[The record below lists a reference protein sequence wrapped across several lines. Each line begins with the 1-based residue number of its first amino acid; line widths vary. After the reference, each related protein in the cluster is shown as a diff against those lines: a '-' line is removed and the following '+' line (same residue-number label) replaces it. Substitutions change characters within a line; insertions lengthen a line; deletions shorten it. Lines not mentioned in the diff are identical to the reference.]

1 MIYLDNAA
9 TTRVRDEVID
19 AMRPFFNERYG
30 NASSL
35 HSAGQEA
42 KRALEDARVRAAK
55 MLHAEPNEII
65 FCSCAT
71 EANNLAL
78 KGLAFE
84 AKKQGKE
91 HMIVSRIEH
100 HCVLH
105 AANWLEKNGFKV
117 TYLPVDKYGFVD
129 LGELERAITDKT
141 FLVSVMYA
149 NNEIGTIEPVRE
161 ISKICREHGVV
172 FHSDAVQA
180 FGKIPVASKDID
192 MLSLSAHK
200 IYGPKGVGLLM
211 KRKDVQIQPILHGG
225 GHEFGLRSGTENVAG
240 IVGFVKAMELALKEM
255 PSESKRQIKMRDA
268 LIEEALKIPESRL
281 NGHPKKRLPNNANFS
296 LRYVEG
302 ESIVMKLNE
311 HGIAAS
317 TGSACSS
324 PNLEPSHVLL
334 ALGLAPSDAHGSL
347 RITLGRYNTMGDIKA
362 VNEVLPKI
370 IAELRE
376 ISPFWN
382 SSAPRVK

>member
-9 TTRVRDEVID
+9 TTQVRREVIE
-19 AMRPFFNERYG
+19 AMLPFLDKKYG

-35 HSAGQEA
+35 HSMGQEA
-42 KRALEDARVRAAK
+42 RAALERSRESIAK
-55 MLHAEPNEII
+55 MLKAEPNEII

-78 KGLAFE
+78 KGLALE
-84 AKKQGKE
+84 AKKQGKN
-91 HMIVSRIEH
+91 HLIVSKIEH

-105 AANWLEKNGFKV
+105 AAQWLGENGFEV
-117 TYLPVDKYGFVD
+117 TYLPVDEYGFVD
-129 LGELERAITDKT
+129 LAELERAINEKT
-141 FLVSVMYA
+141 FLVSIMYA
-149 NNEIGTIEPVRE
+149 NNEIGTIEPIRE
-161 ISKICREHGVV
+161 IAKICQENSVPL
-172 FHSDAVQA
+172 HSDAVQA
-180 FGKIPVASKDID
+180 FGKIPLYAKGTD

-211 KRKDVQIQPILHGG
+211 KRKELRIQPLLHGG
-225 GHEFGLRSGTENVAG
+225 GHEFDLRSGTENVAG
-240 IVGFVKAMELALKEM
+240 IVGFAKAMELALKEM
-255 PSESKRQIKMRDA
+255 PRESKRQAKMRDKLIKHA
-268 LIEEALKIPESRL
+268 LQIPESRL

-296 LRYVEG
+296 FRYVEG

-324 PNLEPSHVLL
+324 PKLEPSHVLL
-334 ALGLAPSDAHGSL
+334 ALGMAPSEAHGSL
-347 RITLGRYNTMGDIKA
+347 RLTLGRYNKMKDIDYTIK
-362 VNEVLPKI
+362 VLPKVI
-370 IAELRE
+370 EELRA

-382 SSAPRVK
+382 R

>member
-9 TTRVRDEVID
+9 TTQVRREVIE
-19 AMRPFFNERYG
+19 AMLPFLDKKYG

-35 HSAGQEA
+35 HSMGQEA
-42 KRALEDARVRAAK
+42 KVALERSRESIAK
-55 MLHAEPNEII
+55 VLKAEPNEII

-84 AKKQGKE
+84 AKKQGKN
-91 HMIVSRIEH
+91 HLIVSRIEH

-105 AANWLEKNGFKV
+105 AAQWLEENGFEV
-117 TYLPVDKYGFVD
+117 TYLPVDEYGFVD
-129 LGELERAITDKT
+129 LGELERAINEKT
-141 FLVSVMYA
+141 FLVSIMYA
-149 NNEIGTIEPVRE
+149 NNEIGTIEPIRE
-161 ISKICREHGVV
+161 VVKICQENSVPL
-172 FHSDAVQA
+172 HSDAVQA
-180 FGKIPVASKDID
+180 FGKIPLYTKGID

-211 KRKDVQIQPILHGG
+211 KRKELRIQPLLHGG
-225 GHEFGLRSGTENVAG
+225 GHEFDLRSGTENVAG
-240 IVGFVKAMELALKEM
+240 IVGFAKAMELALKEM
-255 PSESKRQIKMRDA
+255 PRESKRQAKMRDKLIKNA
-268 LIEEALKIPESRL
+268 LQIPESRL

-296 LRYVEG
+296 FRYVEG

-311 HGIAAS
+311 LGIAAS

-324 PNLEPSHVLL
+324 PKLEPSHVLL
-334 ALGLAPSDAHGSL
+334 ALGLAPSEAHGSL
-347 RITLGRYNTMGDIKA
+347 RLTLGRFNKMKDINYTIK
-362 VNEVLPKI
+362 VLPKV
-370 IAELRE
+370 IAELRA

-382 SSAPRVK
+382 R

>member
-9 TTRVRDEVID
+9 TTRVREEVIE
-19 AMRPFFNERYG
+19 AMLPFLDKKYG

-35 HSAGQEA
+35 YDLGQEA
-42 KRALEDARVRAAK
+42 RAALEQAREKAAK
-55 MLHAEPNEII
+55 MLKVEPNEII

-84 AKKQGKE
+84 AKKQGKN
-91 HMIVSRIEH
+91 HLIVSKIEH

-105 AANWLEKNGFKV
+105 TAEWLEENGFKV
-117 TYLPVDKYGFVD
+117 TYLNVDEYGFVD
-129 LGELERAITDKT
+129 LAELEKAIDEKT

-149 NNEIGTIEPVRE
+149 NNEIGTIEPVKE
-161 ISKICREHGVV
+161 IAKICEEKGVP
-172 FHSDAVQA
+172 FHTDAVQA
-180 FGKIPVASKDID
+180 FGKIPVKTKGIS

-211 KRKDVQIQPILHGG
+211 KREGIKIQPLLHGG

-255 PSESKRQIKMRDA
+255 PRESKRQAKMRDRLIKHA
-268 LIEEALKIPESRL
+268 LQIPESRL

-296 LRYVEG
+296 FRWVEG

-311 HGIAAS
+311 YGIAAS

-324 PNLEPSHVLL
+324 PKLEPSHVLL
-334 ALGLAPSDAHGSL
+334 ALGLAPSEAHGSL
-347 RITLGRYNTMGDIKA
+347 RLTLGRYNKMSEINYVIKI
-362 VNEVLPKI
+362 LPKA

-376 ISPFWN
+376 ASPFWHT
-382 SSAPRVK
+382 RGG

>member
-9 TTRVRDEVID
+9 TTQVRREVIE
-19 AMRPFFNERYG
+19 AMLPFLDKRYG

-35 HSAGQEA
+35 HSLGQDA
-42 KRALEDARVRAAK
+42 KAALEKSRESIAK
-55 MLHAEPNEII
+55 ILKAEPNEII

-84 AKKQGKE
+84 ARKQNKN
-91 HMIVSRIEH
+91 HLIVSKIEH

-105 AANWLEKNGFKV
+105 AAQWLENNGFDV
-117 TYLPVDKYGFVD
+117 TYLPVDEYGFVD
-129 LGELERAITDKT
+129 LGELERAINEKT

-149 NNEIGTIEPVRE
+149 NNEIGTIEPIRD
-161 ISKICREHGVV
+161 IAKICRENDVPL
-172 FHSDAVQA
+172 HSDAVQA
-180 FGKIPVASKDID
+180 FGKIPLRTKDID

-211 KRKDVQIQPILHGG
+211 KRNSIRIEPLLHGG

-240 IVGFVKAMELALKEM
+240 IVGFAKAMELALKEM
-255 PSESKRQIKMRDA
+255 PKESKRQTKMRDK
-268 LIEEALKIPESRL
+268 LIKNSLQIPESRL
-281 NGHPKKRLPNNANFS
+281 NGHPKKRLPNNANLSF
-296 LRYVEG
+296 RYVEG

-311 HGIAAS
+311 YGIAAS

-324 PNLEPSHVLL
+324 PKLEPSHVLL
-334 ALGLAPSDAHGSL
+334 ALGLAPSEAHSSL
-347 RITLGRYNTMGDIKA
+347 RLTLGRYNKMKDIDYTVK
-362 VNEVLPKI
+362 VLPKAI
-370 IAELRE
+370 EELRAM
-376 ISPFWN
+376 SPFWN
-382 SSAPRVK
+382 K

>member
-9 TTRVRDEVID
+9 TTQVRREVIE
-19 AMRPFFNERYG
+19 AMLPFLDKKYG

-35 HSAGQEA
+35 HSMGQEA
-42 KRALEDARVRAAK
+42 RRALEESRAKVAK
-55 MLHAEPNEII
+55 MLRAEPNEII

-84 AKKQGKE
+84 AKKQGKN
-91 HMIVSRIEH
+91 HLIVSKIEH

-105 AANWLEKNGFKV
+105 TAEWLEENGFKV
-117 TYLPVDKYGFVD
+117 TYLPVDEYGVVK
-129 LGELERAITDKT
+129 LAELEKAINEKT

-149 NNEIGTIEPVRE
+149 NNEIGTIEPIKE
-161 ISKICREHGVV
+161 IAKICQEKGVA

-180 FGKIPVASKDID
+180 FGKIPLDLKGID

-211 KRKDVQIQPILHGG
+211 KRKHVQIQPLLHGG

-240 IVGFVKAMELALKEM
+240 IVGFAKAMELAVKEM
-255 PSESKRQIKMRDA
+255 PRESKRQAKMRDKLIKHA
-268 LIEEALKIPESRL
+268 LQIPESRL

-296 LRYVEG
+296 FRYVEG

-324 PNLEPSHVLL
+324 PKLEPSHVLL
-334 ALGLAPSDAHGSL
+334 ALGLAPSEAHGSL
-347 RITLGRYNTMGDIKA
+347 RLTLGRYNKMREVDYVCK
-362 VNEVLPKI
+362 VLPEVI
-370 IAELRE
+370 GELRA
-376 ISPFWN
+376 ISPFWHKDN
-382 SSAPRVK
+382 

>member
-9 TTRVRDEVID
+9 TTQVRREVIE
-19 AMRPFFNERYG
+19 AMLPFLGKKYG

-35 HSAGQEA
+35 HSMGQEA
-42 KRALEDARVRAAK
+42 RAALERSRKSIAK
-55 MLHAEPNEII
+55 MLEAEPNEII

-78 KGLAFE
+78 KGLALE
-84 AKKQGKE
+84 AKKQGKN
-91 HMIVSRIEH
+91 HLIVSRIEH

-105 AANWLEKNGFKV
+105 AAQWLEENGFEV
-117 TYLPVDKYGFVD
+117 TYLPVDEYGFVD
-129 LGELERAITDKT
+129 LAELERAINEKT

-149 NNEIGTIEPVRE
+149 NNEIGTIEPIRE
-161 ISKICREHGVV
+161 IAKICQENSVPL
-172 FHSDAVQA
+172 HSDAVQA
-180 FGKIPVASKDID
+180 FGKIPLYTKGID

-211 KRKDVQIQPILHGG
+211 KRKELRIQPLLHGG
-225 GHEFGLRSGTENVAG
+225 GHEFDLRSGTENVAG
-240 IVGFVKAMELALKEM
+240 IVGFAKAMELALKEM
-255 PSESKRQIKMRDA
+255 PRESKRQAKMRDKLIKHA
-268 LIEEALKIPESRL
+268 LQIPESRL

-296 LRYVEG
+296 FRYVEG

-311 HGIAAS
+311 LGIAAS

-324 PNLEPSHVLL
+324 PKLEPSHVLL
-334 ALGLAPSDAHGSL
+334 ALGMAPSEAHGSL
-347 RITLGRYNTMGDIKA
+347 RLTLSRYNKMKDIDYTIK
-362 VNEVLPKI
+362 VLPKVI
-370 IAELRE
+370 EELRA

-382 SSAPRVK
+382 RQ

>member
-9 TTRVRDEVID
+9 TTQVRREVIE
-19 AMRPFFNERYG
+19 AMLPFLDKKYG

-35 HSAGQEA
+35 HSMGQEA
-42 KRALEDARVRAAK
+42 RAALERSRESIAK
-55 MLHAEPNEII
+55 MLKAEPNEII

-78 KGLAFE
+78 KGLALE
-84 AKKQGKE
+84 AKKQGKN
-91 HMIVSRIEH
+91 HLIVSKIEH

-105 AANWLEKNGFKV
+105 AAQWLGENGFEV
-117 TYLPVDKYGFVD
+117 TYLPVDEYGFVD
-129 LGELERAITDKT
+129 LAELERAINEKT
-141 FLVSVMYA
+141 FLVSIMYA
-149 NNEIGTIEPVRE
+149 NNEIGTIEPIRE
-161 ISKICREHGVV
+161 IAKICQENSVPL
-172 FHSDAVQA
+172 HSDAVQA
-180 FGKIPVASKDID
+180 FGKIPLYAKGTD

-211 KRKDVQIQPILHGG
+211 KRKELRIQPLLHGG
-225 GHEFGLRSGTENVAG
+225 GHEFDLRSGTENVAG
-240 IVGFVKAMELALKEM
+240 IVGFAKAMELALKEM
-255 PSESKRQIKMRDA
+255 PRESKRQAKMRDKLIKHA
-268 LIEEALKIPESRL
+268 LQIPESRL

-296 LRYVEG
+296 FRYVEG

-324 PNLEPSHVLL
+324 PKLEPSHVLL
-334 ALGLAPSDAHGSL
+334 ALGMAPSEAHGSL
-347 RITLGRYNTMGDIKA
+347 RLTLGRYNKMKDIDYTVK
-362 VNEVLPKI
+362 VLPKVI
-370 IAELRE
+370 EELRA

-382 SSAPRVK
+382 R

>member
-9 TTRVRDEVID
+9 TTRVREEVIE
-19 AMRPFFNERYG
+19 AMLPFLDKKYG

-35 HSAGQEA
+35 YDLGQEA
-42 KRALEDARVRAAK
+42 RAALEQAREKAAK
-55 MLHAEPNEII
+55 MLKVEPNEII

-84 AKKQGKE
+84 AKKQGKN
-91 HMIVSRIEH
+91 HLIVSKIEH

-105 AANWLEKNGFKV
+105 TAEWLEENGFKV
-117 TYLPVDKYGFVD
+117 TYLNVDEYGFVD
-129 LGELERAITDKT
+129 LAELEKAIDEKT

-149 NNEIGTIEPVRE
+149 NNEIGTIEPVKE
-161 ISKICREHGVV
+161 IAKICEEKGVP
-172 FHSDAVQA
+172 FHTDAVQA
-180 FGKIPVASKDID
+180 FGKIPVKTKGIS

-211 KRKDVQIQPILHGG
+211 KREGIKIQPLLHGG

-255 PSESKRQIKMRDA
+255 PRESKRQAKMRDKLIKHA
-268 LIEEALKIPESRL
+268 LQIPESRL

-296 LRYVEG
+296 FRWVEG

-311 HGIAAS
+311 YGIAAS

-324 PNLEPSHVLL
+324 PKLEPSHVLL
-334 ALGLAPSDAHGSL
+334 ALGLAPSEAHGSL
-347 RITLGRYNTMGDIKA
+347 RLTLGRYNKMSEINYVIKI
-362 VNEVLPKI
+362 LPKA

-376 ISPFWN
+376 ASPFWHT
-382 SSAPRVK
+382 RGG

>member
-9 TTRVRDEVID
+9 TTQVRREVIE
-19 AMRPFFNERYG
+19 AMLPFLDKKYG

-35 HSAGQEA
+35 HSMGQEA
-42 KRALEDARVRAAK
+42 KVALERSRESIAK
-55 MLHAEPNEII
+55 VLKAEPNEII

-84 AKKQGKE
+84 AKKQGKN
-91 HMIVSRIEH
+91 HLIVSRIEH

-105 AANWLEKNGFKV
+105 AAQWLEENGFEV
-117 TYLPVDKYGFVD
+117 TYLPVDEYGFVD
-129 LGELERAITDKT
+129 LGELERAINEKT
-141 FLVSVMYA
+141 FLVSIMYA
-149 NNEIGTIEPVRE
+149 NNEIGTIEPIRE
-161 ISKICREHGVV
+161 VAKICQENSVPL
-172 FHSDAVQA
+172 HSDAVQA
-180 FGKIPVASKDID
+180 FGKIPLYTKGID

-211 KRKDVQIQPILHGG
+211 KRKELRIQPLLHGG
-225 GHEFGLRSGTENVAG
+225 GHEFDLRSGTENVAG
-240 IVGFVKAMELALKEM
+240 IVGFAKAMELALKEM
-255 PSESKRQIKMRDA
+255 PRESKRQAKMRDKLIKNA
-268 LIEEALKIPESRL
+268 LQIPESRL

-296 LRYVEG
+296 FRYVEG

-311 HGIAAS
+311 LGIAAS

-324 PNLEPSHVLL
+324 PKLEPSHVLL
-334 ALGLAPSDAHGSL
+334 ALGLAPSEAHGSL
-347 RITLGRYNTMGDIKA
+347 RLTLGRFNKMKDINYTIK
-362 VNEVLPKI
+362 VLPEV
-370 IAELRE
+370 IAELRA

-382 SSAPRVK
+382 R